1 MAERRRLTL
10 LQLAVAASMGLVP
23 VLFGVLLIVA
33 SARQADSEK
42 PAQNS
47 DRHVSVR
54 HVAALKTFEYAIIRR
69 DRVKIGPPSAETL
82 LEHFPQCRTEWD
94 GRGGVLSRVRRLL
107 TRPSNDGSS
116 GATRMAVQL
125 DEIDHALLAFSSG
138 DNRRVSDSVGLDSAR
153 WFEAVTTALQTPI
166 EATEYPGILFAVQ
179 CTDIAGAVSML
190 ARSNGRML
198 AALAWR
204 GTEVERVIARWR
216 PEQFVEISSRD
227 VARLNP

>member
-69 DRVKIGPPSAETL
+69 DRVKTGPPSAETL

-166 EATEYPGILFAVQ
+166 EAPEYPGILFAVQ

-190 ARSNGRML
+190 ARSN
-198 AALAWR
+198 
-204 GTEVERVIARWR
+204 
-216 PEQFVEISSRD
+216 
-227 VARLNP
+227 

>member
-1 MAERRRLTL
+1 MPERRRLTL

-23 VLFGVLLIVA
+23 VLFGVLLRVA
-33 SARQADSEK
+33 PARQADSAR

-69 DRVKIGPPSAETL
+69 DRVSVGPPSAETL
-82 LEHFPQCRTEWD
+82 LEHFPQCRTKWD

-107 TRPSNDGSS
+107 TRPSSDGSS
-116 GATRMAVQL
+116 GATRMAVKL
-125 DEIDHALLAFSSG
+125 EEIDQALVAFSSG
-138 DNRRVSDSVGLDSAR
+138 DNRRVSDNVGLDSGR

-166 EATEYPGILFAVQ
+166 DAPEYPGILFTMQ
-179 CTDIAGAVSML
+179 CADIAGAVSTL

-204 GTEVERVIARWR
+204 GTEVERAIARWR
-216 PEQFVEISSRD
+216 PEQFVEISAPRP
-227 VARLNP
+227 AGFH